1 MPKAEPHFDAD
12 ALLREVHAQDIGLRI
27 STNHP
32 ANFRQI
38 MYKAAK
44 RLGLR
49 IFIYACPGAPNA
61 LLLLKKEPANITTE
75 ELAHAQNSG

>member
-1 MPKAEPHFDAD
+1 MPKAEPHFDAE
-12 ALLREVHAQDIGLRI
+12 ALVKNVHEQDLGLRI

-38 MYKAAK
+38 MYKAAQ

-49 IFIYACPGAPNA
+49 LYIYACPGAPSS

-75 ELAHAQNSG
+75 DMSHAQSES

>member
-1 MPKAEPHFDAD
+1 MPKAEPHFDAE
-12 ALLREVHAQDIGLRI
+12 ALVRQVHEQDLGIRI

-38 MYKAAK
+38 MYKAAQK
-44 RLGLR
+44 TGLR
-49 IFIYACPGAPNA
+49 LYIYTHPSAPNA

-75 ELAHAQNSG
+75 DMSNDG

>member
-1 MPKAEPHFDAD
+1 VPKAEPHFDAD
-12 ALLREVHAQDIGLRI
+12 ALLRNVHQQDIGLRI

-38 MYKAAK
+38 MYKAAN

-49 IFIYACPGAPNA
+49 LHIYACPRAPNS
-61 LLLLKKEPANITTE
+61 LLLLKEEPANLPPAE
-75 ELAHAQNSG
+75 EEAASCPE